1 MIHAELFAHGVAAH
15 GLAVSNPASGMVI
28 ATVRSWSAAEVEA
41 LVPVVDMAGRAWAAR
56 TAKDRAVIL
65 RRWFDLMLAHK
76 DALAAICTAECGKPL
91 AESAGEVVYA
101 AGFIEWYAEDGKRIY
116 GEITPTFAPDKRVLT
131 LTQGIGTTAAITP
144 WNFPIAMITRKVGPA
159 LAAGCPMILKPA
171 EATPLCALAL
181 EYLALQA
188 GLPENLFRVVPTNDP
203 VGVGKLLCSHPVI
216 RKLSFTGSTAVGKLL
231 LEQCAGTVKRT
242 SMELGG
248 NAPFIVFDD
257 ADLDKAIDGIMVAKF
272 RNAGQTCVCANR
284 ILVQDGI
291 YDAFLARFVQRVAA
305 LRLGDGADPETQIGP
320 LIDGRAVANVRS
332 LIDGAVAE
340 GASLAT
346 GGVSHPAGE
355 NFVAPTILTG
365 VTPDMDIARSEIF
378 GPVASVIRF
387 ATEAEAVA
395 IANDTPYGLAAYI
408 YASGMAR
415 IWRVMEQL
423 EYGIIGVNE
432 GVISTEVAPFGG
444 MKESGLGREGSR
456 HGIADYLELK
466 YVLLGGIAA

>member
-15 GLAVSNPASGMVI
+15 GLAVSNPASGAVI

-91 AESAGEVVYA
+91 AESAGEAVYA
-101 AGFIEWYAEDGKRIY
+101 ANFVEWYAEEGKRVY

-171 EATPLCALAL
+171 EATPLSALAL
-181 EYLALQA
+181 EHLALEA
-188 GLPENLFRVVPTNDP
+188 GLPENLFRVVPTTDP
-203 VGVGKLLCSHPVI
+203 ASVGKVLCTHPVI

-257 ADLDKAIDGIMVAKF
+257 ADLDRAIDGIMISKF

-291 YDAFLARFVQRVAA
+291 YDAFLARFTQRVEA
-305 LRLGDGADPETQIGP
+305 LRLGNGADPETQIGP
-320 LIDGRAVANVRS
+320 LIDGRAVAKVRS

-346 GGVSHPAGE
+346 GGGNHSAGE
-355 NFVAPTILTG
+355 NFVVPTILTG
-365 VTPDMDIARSEIF
+365 VTPDMTIARSEIF

-387 ATEAEAVA
+387 ATDAEAVA
-395 IANDTPYGLAAYI
+395 IANDTPYGLAAYV

-423 EYGIIGVNE
+423 EYGIVGVNE

-456 HGIADYLELK
+456 HGISDYLELK
-466 YVLLGGIAA
+466 YVLLGGIDA